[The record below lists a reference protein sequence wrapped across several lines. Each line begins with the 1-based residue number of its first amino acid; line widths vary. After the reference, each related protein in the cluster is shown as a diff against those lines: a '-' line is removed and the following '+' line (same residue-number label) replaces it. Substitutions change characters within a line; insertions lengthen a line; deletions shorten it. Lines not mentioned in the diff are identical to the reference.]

1 MSVGK
6 KGEVITFKVDESLA
20 RELDGIPNRSQ
31 FIRSAILNAL
41 ENTCPLCRGVGIL
54 TPNQREHWNAFA
66 EHHSI
71 EECDVCHEFHITCDA
86 ISDQHELH

>member
-1 MSVGK
+1 MGGGK

-20 RELDGIPNRSQ
+20 HELEGIPNRSQ

-41 ENTCPLCRGVGIL
+41 ENTCPVCRGVGIL

-66 EHHSI
+66 EHHAI
-71 EECDVCHEFHITCDA
+71 EECDVCHELHITCNAVETD
-86 ISDQHELH
+86 LHSH